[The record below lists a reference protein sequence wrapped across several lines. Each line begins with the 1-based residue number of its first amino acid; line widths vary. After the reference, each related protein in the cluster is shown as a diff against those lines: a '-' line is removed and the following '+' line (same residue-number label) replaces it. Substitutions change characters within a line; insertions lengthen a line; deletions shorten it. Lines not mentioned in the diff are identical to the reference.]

1 MGLFRWM
8 LQLAL
13 YGVWAYWLL
22 CCAFPLWR
30 GGWMRRYRLLFY
42 AGTLG
47 LWALWFVWAVRTV
60 GRGVG
65 PMLGLACLQV
75 VSARATL
82 WVAYTCYTHF
92 IAPPARGEE
101 GARGS
106 VRVRRVVYLLI
117 CALCAAFVLPEW
129 TQTAGYSILSLF
141 A

>member
-8 LQLAL
+8 LQLVL

-92 IAPPARGEE
+92 IAPPEHGEE
-101 GARGS
+101 GTRGS

-129 TQTAGYSILSLF
+129 TQTVGYSILSLF